1 MPCTSREH
9 GLGQGQ
15 YAEGLQEWGV
25 MTESPPRECMR
36 DGQVKQAEINY
47 SVGPGKPPFSCAK
60 KD

>member
-1 MPCTSREH
+1 
-9 GLGQGQ
+9 
-15 YAEGLQEWGV
+15 